1 MGVEIDIFDSE
12 TAALT
17 VADRVPAMM
26 AYWDTDLVCR
36 FANAGYLDWFGYT
49 REQMVNKLTLK
60 DLLGPIF
67 ELNLP
72 YINNVLE
79 GQAQS
84 FERDIT
90 LAPGDTRHTLANYIP
105 HVVAG
110 VVRGFFVHVADI
122 THTKLL
128 EKELLRT
135 KVLETKNKELEH
147 FTHIA
152 SHDLQEPLRTVLSY
166 IKVLEMEYG
175 SILDERASLYLNGME
190 NSVKRMSEMVEALS
204 KLSRLGLLGEATPV
218 NCNTIVTEVKE
229 DLASLMRSTGATINS
244 EDLPVIISYPVQL
257 RLLFQNLLNNALK
270 FSKTEIAPQIF
281 INSRETNDA
290 WQFSIADNGIGI
302 SESHFETIFQ
312 IFKKLNSKEDYKGN
326 GLGLANCKR
335 IVDLLGGDIWLT
347 STLGVGST
355 FYFTIPKIAK

>member
-1 MGVEIDIFDSE
+1 MGGEFDIFDSKS
-12 TAALT
+12 AALT

-36 FANAGYLDWFGYT
+36 FANACYLDWFGFT

-72 YINNVLE
+72 YINNALA
-79 GQAQS
+79 GKTQS
-84 FERDIT
+84 FERTIT
-90 LAPGDTRHTLANYIP
+90 VAPGDTRDTLANYIP
-105 HVVAG
+105 HIVG
-110 VVRGFFVHVADI
+110 GEVRGFFAHVADI

-135 KVLETKNKELEH
+135 KVLEARNKELEH

-166 IKVLEMEYG
+166 IKVLELEYG
-175 SILDERASLYLNGME
+175 SGLDERAILYLNGME
-190 NSVKRMSEMVEALS
+190 NSVKRMSGLVESLS
-204 KLSRLGLLGEATPV
+204 KLSRLGLLGEALPV
-218 NCNTIVTEVKE
+218 DCNTVITEVKE
-229 DLASLMRSTGATINS
+229 DLANLIRSTGAGINS
-244 EDLPVIISYPVQL
+244 AQLPVITSYPVQL
-257 RLLFQNLLNNALK
+257 RLLFQNLLSNALK
-270 FSKTEIAPQIF
+270 FSRSEIAPQIF
-281 INSRETNDA
+281 INSRETEDA

-302 SESHFETIFQ
+302 SENHFETIFQ
-312 IFKKLNSKEDYKGN
+312 IFKKLNSKEDFKGD
-326 GLGLANCKR
+326 GMGLANCKR

-347 STLGVGST
+347 SNPGVGST
-355 FYFTIPKIAK
+355 FYFTIPKIRK